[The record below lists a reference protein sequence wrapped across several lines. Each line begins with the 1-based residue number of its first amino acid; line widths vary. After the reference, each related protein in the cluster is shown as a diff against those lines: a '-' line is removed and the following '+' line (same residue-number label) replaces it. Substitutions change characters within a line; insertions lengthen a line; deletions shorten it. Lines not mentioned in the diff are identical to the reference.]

1 MIRLVKNPWYILLC
15 PVSLIKTFEICPPSN
30 EPGFLLFRTDA
41 VHGCP
46 KGLADYNLN
55 FILLFSLANV
65 YHYPP
70 LVIMA
75 ESQPRLCFKYKGS
88 LGAEADAAWRET
100 DSLCQFPGFGKFCL
114 LSCSICLRPSW
125 RLSCHASTCG
135 NVPVMLVCNCQ
146 CTAERFS
153 PFF

>member
-1 MIRLVKNPWYILLC
+1 MSGTYYYAC
-15 PVSLIKTFEICPPSN
+15 FLIKTLEICPLSN
-30 EPGFLLFRTDA
+30 EPGFHLFRTDA

-55 FILLFSLANV
+55 SILLLSIANV

-88 LGAEADAAWRET
+88 LEAETDAA
-100 DSLCQFPGFGKFCL
+100 
-114 LSCSICLRPSW
+114 
-125 RLSCHASTCG
+125 
-135 NVPVMLVCNCQ
+135 
-146 CTAERFS
+146 
-153 PFF
+153 